1 MITVIAEKPSVAKE
15 IATILGAT
23 NKKNGYYEGNNY
35 SVTWAFG
42 HLVELKD
49 FKSLGFEN
57 WELSS
62 LPFIPKEMELRLK
75 DDKGVINQFKIIKT
89 LFESSNSLICA
100 TDAGREGELIFR
112 YIYQQTNS
120 KKFFQRLWI
129 SSLTD
134 EAIRRGFKNLKNG
147 TDYDSLFYAARS
159 RNEADYLIGL
169 NSTIAMTAKANVGLL
184 SLGRVQT
191 PTLGL
196 ICQRYLS
203 NTNFEPIPY
212 FIAQLLVQDSKGSK
226 FKISYENSFDKKETC
241 LKLISTLASLELSK
255 IEEKEIKDSA
265 PLLFDLTLL
274 QRESNNRF
282 GYSAQV
288 TLDTAQ
294 ALYEKHK
301 VLSYPRTASNY
312 LSEDMYSIIPDLM
325 LMLSKFHSKNDII
338 LDLLKLDLSKKPIN
352 NNKITDH
359 HAIIPTEISP
369 NFSSFSETET
379 NIYNLVVNRF
389 IEAFM
394 PECVKES
401 KKYLFAISE
410 GNFTASSIIIKKEG
424 WRAIQKKVIITEEA
438 EEDLQN
444 LPLLKVG
451 DKVNIIE
458 KNTLEKLTK
467 PLPFHTESSLLQ
479 LMETAGKLVEDENLK
494 EAMKEGGL
502 GTPATRAS
510 MIETLVY
517 RTYIYRDK
525 KKLLP
530 TEKGLQLYNFVK
542 DLDIS
547 KPDLTASWEAK
558 LALMEQGNYKEIDFK
573 NEIINSTTDIIESI
587 RKMDT
592 SSFNKKIGLCPKCKS
607 GFSDFGRMY
616 KCEAD
621 DKCNFPIIWK
631 TIGGKP
637 ITATIVKE
645 IIENN
650 KTGLI
655 KGFKNV
661 DGKIFDAALIYNSIE
676 NKLKYD
682 FSKEIVADCPKCDKG
697 KLERGSVFY
706 KCNNIPNCDF
716 IVFSTIAQKKVSET
730 EILKLLKNKRTGLIK
745 GFQSKAG
752 KSFDAFLLL
761 KDDFKIE
768 FEFPIKK

>member
-1 MITVIAEKPSVAKE
+1 MITVLAEKPSVAKE
-15 IATILGAT
+15 IATILGAD

-49 FKSLGFEN
+49 FKSLGFES
-57 WELSS
+57 WELSK
-62 LPFIPKEMELRLK
+62 LPFIPNQMELRLK
-75 DDKGVINQFKIIKT
+75 NDNGVINQFNVIKN
-89 LFESSNSLICA
+89 LFENSNSLICA

-112 YIYQQTNS
+112 YIYQQTKT

-147 TDYDSLFYAARS
+147 EDYDSLFFAARS

-191 PTLGL
+191 PTLAL

-203 NTNFEPIPY
+203 NQNFEPIPY
-212 FIAQLLVQDSKGSK
+212 FVAQILVQDAKGIQ
-226 FKISYENSFDKKETC
+226 FKVTYENNFDNEENCHNLINELSF
-241 LKLISTLASLELSK
+241 LELSN
-255 IEEKEIKDSA
+255 IEEKEIKESS
-265 PLLFDLTLL
+265 PILFDLTLL

-282 GYSAQV
+282 GYSAQL

-312 LSEDMYSIIPDLM
+312 LSEDMYAIIPGLM
-325 LMLSKFHSKNDII
+325 SMLSQFHFKKEII
-338 LDLLKLDLSKKPIN
+338 LDLLKHDLSKKPIN

-359 HAIIPTEISP
+359 HAIIPTETAP

-394 PECVKES
+394 DPCIKKS
-401 KKYLFAISE
+401 TKYLFPITE
-410 GNFTASSIIIKKEG
+410 GYFSATSIVTEKEG
-424 WRAIQKKVIITEEA
+424 WRSIQKNTALIENEEEETQNIPKLLIGEKVTIIG
-438 EEDLQN
+438 
-444 LPLLKVG
+444 K
-451 DKVNIIE
+451 KI
-458 KNTLEKLTK
+458 LEKFTK
-467 PLPFHTESSLLQ
+467 PLPIHTESSLLQ
-479 LMETAGKLVEDENLK
+479 LMETAGKLVEDKNLQ

-510 MIETLVY
+510 MIETLVS

-530 TEKGLQLYNFVK
+530 TDKGLQLYNFVK

-547 KPDLTASWEAK
+547 KPDLTANWETK
-558 LALMEQGNYKEIDFK
+558 LALMEKGNYKEIDFK
-573 NEIINSTTDIIESI
+573 NEIINSTTDIVESI
-587 RKMDT
+587 RKMNT
-592 SSFNKKIGLCPKCKS
+592 SVFNKKIGLCPKCKS
-607 GFSDFGRMY
+607 DFSDFGRMY
-616 KCEAD
+616 KCGDNENCD
-621 DKCNFPIIWK
+621 YPIIWK

-637 ITATIVKE
+637 ITETTVKE

-650 KTGLI
+650 KTALI
-655 KGFKNV
+655 KGFKNA
-661 DGKIFDAALIYNSIE
+661 DGKIFDAALIYNAVE

-682 FSKEIVADCPKCDKG
+682 FTKEAITECPKCKKG
-697 KLERGSVFY
+697 QIEKGSSFY
-706 KCNNIPNCDF
+706 KCNNGPNCDF
-716 IVFSTIAQKKVSET
+716 IFFSIIAQKTISQSEV
-730 EILKLLKNKRTGLIK
+730 LKTLKSKKSSLIK
-745 GFQSKAG
+745 GFLSKSG
-752 KSFDAFLLL
+752 KPFEAFLIL
-761 KDDFKIE
+761 KEDFKIE
-768 FEFPIKK
+768 FEFQKK